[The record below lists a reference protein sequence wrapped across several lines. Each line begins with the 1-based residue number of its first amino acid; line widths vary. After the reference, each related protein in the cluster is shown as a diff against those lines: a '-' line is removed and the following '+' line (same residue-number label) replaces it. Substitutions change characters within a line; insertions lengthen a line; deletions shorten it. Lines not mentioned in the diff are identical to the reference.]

1 MISVL
6 LFLTYP
12 DAVQKVRLEISEN
25 HRVLLRSTQSVFC
38 YIFFFTDL
46 KNRVSI
52 LLGFS
57 QTFQKPFCNCN
68 AQFEMAQ
75 TCRKYYTTLIFI
87 LYYMIDY
94 WL

>member
-1 MISVL
+1 MKHVFFDPIVNISLLFYISTSVL

-52 LLGFS
+52 LLGLS

-68 AQFEMAQ
+68 A
-75 TCRKYYTTLIFI
+75 
-87 LYYMIDY
+87 
-94 WL
+94 